1 MEKQVNIRTVL
12 PEDIHARAKILAIKR
27 RIDLRDLIPELI
39 ELGLEHLESKQPQEL
54 NAEFS
59 TAKSLKKF
67 LGVWKGNDA
76 DKVLKEIIESRT
88 DAEF

>member
-1 MEKQVNIRTVL
+1 MGKQINIRTVL

-39 ELGLEHLESKQPQEL
+39 ELGLSRLETEFPQEHDP
-54 NAEFS
+54 EFS
-59 TAKSLKKF
+59 TAKSLKRF
-67 LGVWKGNDA
+67 LGTWNGDDA
-76 DKVLKEIIESRT
+76 DKVLEKIIESRT